1 MTPNDKY
8 SVSKSECLR
17 QPIKMQLSKNRNIFS
32 QFFSA
37 FAKFRSNLEYFKKKM
52 SQRGYLLLKLQT
64 AKSGVTQM
72 PKKRSARTL
81 VDSQRV
87 KGSETLL
94 KSEQQYF
101 SHVFWSL
108 WKRKNSKN
116 SFLVVSIVLR
126 HFVDIFTPD
135 DKYSLSVKSSV

>member
-1 MTPNDKY
+1 MTSILSVKA
-8 SVSKSECLR
+8 SVSGN
-17 QPIKMQLSKNRNIFS
+17 QLKCNYLKIET
-32 QFFSA
+32 FFLN
-37 FAKFRSNLEYFKKKM
+37 FFPHLQNLDKIWNTLKKKK

-64 AKSGVTQM
+64 AKSVVTQM
-72 PKKRSARTL
+72 RSARTL

-126 HFVDIFTPD
+126 HFVDIFTHD

>member
-1 MTPNDKY
+1 MTSILSVKA
-8 SVSKSECLR
+8 SVSGN
-17 QPIKMQLSKNRNIFS
+17 QLKCNYLKIET
-32 QFFSA
+32 FFLN
-37 FAKFRSNLEYFKKKM
+37 FFPHLQNLDKIWNTLKKKM

-101 SHVFWSL
+101 SHIFSSL
-108 WKRKNSKN
+108 
-116 SFLVVSIVLR
+116 
-126 HFVDIFTPD
+126 
-135 DKYSLSVKSSV
+135 

>member
-1 MTPNDKY
+1 MTSILSVKA
-8 SVSKSECLR
+8 SVSGN
-17 QPIKMQLSKNRNIFS
+17 QLKCNYLKIET
-32 QFFSA
+32 FFLN
-37 FAKFRSNLEYFKKKM
+37 FFPHLQNLDKIWNTLKKKM

-108 WKRKNSKN
+108 WERKNSKN

-126 HFVDIFTPD
+126 HFVDIFTHD

>member
-1 MTPNDKY
+1 MTSILSVKA
-8 SVSKSECLR
+8 SVSGNRLKCNYLKIETFFLNFFPHL
-17 QPIKMQLSKNRNIFS
+17 QNLDKIWNTLKN
-32 QFFSA
+32 
-37 FAKFRSNLEYFKKKM
+37 KM

-64 AKSGVTQM
+64 AKSGVTEM

-101 SHVFWSL
+101 SHVF
-108 WKRKNSKN
+108 
-116 SFLVVSIVLR
+116 
-126 HFVDIFTPD
+126 
-135 DKYSLSVKSSV
+135 